1 MCGKV
6 EANIP
11 EDDPRNPAVIA
22 DLVGDNVGD
31 CAGSMADV
39 FESIAAEV
47 IGTMILGAALAHEAK
62 LDNPEPWIFF
72 PLIVHA
78 LDLVISSV
86 GIMLT
91 IPTSD
96 KEDPLDTM
104 KRAYGVCMGL
114 AAFGFMA
121 TCWFLLSTPVAPQAW
136 WYFTLCGWIGICMS
150 FCIIRSTQYYTD
162 AAYAPVKRIAA
173 ASQTGSGTNVI
184 AGISVGLEST
194 CFPTLVIAF
203 ALIAAFTL
211 GKMSGLPGN
220 TAGVFGTAVATMG
233 MLCTAVFVLSMNN
246 FGPIADNAG
255 GIVEMSAQPHEVRVI
270 TDRLDSVGNVTKAAS
285 KGYAVGGSALSC
297 FVLFQAFLDEIS
309 SYSGVPFDTVNI
321 AKVEVV
327 CGGLLGM
334 MMIFL
339 FSGWSMQSVGATA
352 QKVVWE
358 VRRQFKSRPG
368 IMDGTEK
375 PDYRACVAI
384 VTSEALKEMVWPA
397 LLALLLPICVGFGFK
412 WFGQYT
418 GRPNLGVEV
427 VAGFMMM
434 ATLAGLLMAMFMDN
448 AGGAWVSVEKG
459 SAAAASVARISN

>member
-1 MCGKV
+1 MIGKV
-6 EANIP
+6 EAGIP

-62 LDNPEPWIFF
+62 LMDPEPWIFF
-72 PLIVHA
+72 PLIIHA
-78 LDLVISSV
+78 LDLIISSI

-91 IPTSD
+91 SPRSD
-96 KEDPLDTM
+96 KEDPLATM
-104 KRAYGVCMGL
+104 KRAYGICMAL
-114 AAFGFMA
+114 AAVGFA
-121 TCWFLLSTPVAPQAW
+121 GTCRFLLYTPVAPNAW
-136 WYFTLCGWIGICMS
+136 WNYTLCGWIGIAMS
-150 FCIIRSTQYYTD
+150 FAIIRSTQHYTD
-162 AAYAPVKRIAA
+162 AAYSPVKRIAA
-173 ASQTGSGTNVI
+173 ASQTGHGTNVI

-194 CFPTLVIAF
+194 CAPTVIIAS
-203 ALIAAFTL
+203 ALLAAFTL
-211 GKMSGLPGN
+211 GKTSGLPGLS
-220 TAGVFGTAVATMG
+220 AGVFGTAVATMG

-255 GIVEMSAQPHEVRVI
+255 GIVEMSGQPHEVRVI
-270 TDRLDSVGNVTKAAS
+270 TDKLDSVGNVTKAAS

-309 SYSGVPFDTVNI
+309 AYSGVPFLSVNI

-339 FSGWSMQSVGATA
+339 FAGWAMQSVGNTA

-358 VRRQFKSRPG
+358 VRRQFKNKRK
-368 IMDGTEK
+368 IT
-375 PDYRACVAI
+375 R
-384 VTSEALKEMVWPA
+384 
-397 LLALLLPICVGFGFK
+397 
-412 WFGQYT
+412 
-418 GRPNLGVEV
+418 
-427 VAGFMMM
+427 
-434 ATLAGLLMAMFMDN
+434 TLY
-448 AGGAWVSVEKG
+448 K
-459 SAAAASVARISN
+459 